1 MLRVKSMWCG
11 ENGKVNVVKK
21 RKEKG
26 YTDDLVR
33 N

>member
-1 MLRVKSMWCG
+1 MFGVKSMWYG
-11 ENGKVNVVKK
+11 ENGKVSVAK